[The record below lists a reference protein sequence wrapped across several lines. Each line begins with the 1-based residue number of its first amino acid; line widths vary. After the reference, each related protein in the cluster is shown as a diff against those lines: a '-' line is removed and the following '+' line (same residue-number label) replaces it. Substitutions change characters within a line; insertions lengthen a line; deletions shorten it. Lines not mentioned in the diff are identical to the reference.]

1 MSQLKFSQYNAEYI
15 SGVLSLREPQKKSLE
30 ILEEV
35 LEYIDIKKNL
45 DLEDA
50 LNSVKKLYPT
60 CTDFERDFASITFAL
75 ATGVGKTRLIGAF
88 ITHLYTCK
96 GIKNFFVVAP
106 GTTVYKKLIQDI
118 GDPSNPKYVFNGV
131 GCFNNPPNIITG
143 DDYQDRQLNLF
154 NSEVNIF
161 IFNIDKFNKETAKLK
176 DFNEYL
182 GESFFD
188 KISNLEDLVLIMDE
202 SHHYRAEKGM
212 GVLNELKPLMG
223 LELTA
228 TPLVN
233 IDGKQVPFKNV
244 VYEFPLSL
252 AIEKGYTRTPFAV
265 TRTDIDFFNFGDEQ
279 LDKLMLSDGVICHEK
294 VRNRLIQYAND
305 NDLKLVKPFMLVVC
319 KDIDHADWVE
329 KYIKSSEFF
338 DGKYKNKVIKIHSK
352 LKGSESEENLRLLLE
367 VEKNDNTVE
376 IVIHVNVLKE
386 GWDVNNLYTI
396 VPLRTASSKILRE
409 QMIGRGLRL
418 PYGERME
425 DLEID
430 AVMLT
435 AHDKFK
441 EILEEAQK
449 GDSIFKAGNV
459 IKVEE
464 IPQEEIKY
472 SQLSMELTE
481 NERLNKLYSST
492 NLGKSKKNDEFLLTS
507 FEKVTDEITEN
518 IHRKK
523 SASISNEEKKE
534 IVKNLTEKIILDEDL
549 STVFQHNEFPYMDW
563 IEELVEDTYVEI
575 KEKYIP
581 IPRIKITDKGVVE
594 YRFVDFNINLSL
606 FQHAPIENELLIQ
619 NLADLS
625 ERINLKNID
634 AIDFDGF
641 KPESQL
647 LSLLRKKPE
656 IDYQKCS
663 ELLFKLINNVCNHYE
678 SKFSKNGMKN
688 IVMMNK
694 GDISDKIYHQLMQ
707 NFYCENGLLVE
718 EVISLQEYNYKHVY
732 NYIEKKD
739 LFDSYESNIRNIL
752 FENVNKGVFSQVK
765 FDSNPELLFARILE
779 HSDEVQKWL
788 RPNINDF
795 NITYNNGKH
804 YIPDFVVETSNKIY
818 LVEVKGEDKINNPDV
833 IAKKHRAVRYCE
845 VVTRWGKANG
855 YKPWEYTFIPSLK
868 IKENSTFSA
877 LVNQFKETT

>member
-15 SGVLSLREPQKKSLE
+15 SGVLSLREPQKKSLA
-30 ILEEV
+30 ILENV
-35 LEYIDIKKNL
+35 LENIDIKKNL

-88 ITHLYTCK
+88 ITYLYTCK

-118 GDPSNPKYVFNGV
+118 GDPSNSKYVFNGV
-131 GCFNNPPNIITG
+131 GCFNNPPNLITG
-143 DDYQDRQLNLF
+143 EDYQDRQLNLF
-154 NSEVNIF
+154 NSDVNIF
-161 IFNIDKFNKETAKLK
+161 VFNIDKFNKETAKLK

-212 GVLNELKPLMG
+212 GVLNELKPLIG

-244 VYEFPLSL
+244 IYEFPLSK

-319 KDIDHADWVE
+319 KDTYHADWVE

-338 DGKYKNKVIKIHSK
+338 DGRYKNKVIKIHSK

-367 VEKNDNTVE
+367 VEKNNNMVE

-418 PYGERME
+418 PYGERVNE
-425 DLEID
+425 LEID

-441 EILEEAQK
+441 EILEEAQR

-464 IPQEEIKY
+464 IPQEEIKN

-481 NERLNKLYSST
+481 DERLKKLYKST

-507 FEKVTDEITEN
+507 FEKVTDEITNN

-523 SASISNEEKKE
+523 SVSISKEEKKE
-534 IVKNLTEKIILDEDL
+534 IVKNLTEKIVLDEDL

-575 KEKYIP
+575 KENYIP
-581 IPRIKITDKGVVE
+581 IPRIKITDKGVEE
-594 YRFVDFNINLSL
+594 YRFVDFNIDLSF
-606 FQHAPIENELLIQ
+606 FQHTPIENDLLMQ
-619 NLADLS
+619 NLTDLS

-634 AIDFDGF
+634 VIDFEGF

-647 LSLLRKKPE
+647 LSLLREKPE

-663 ELLFKLINNVCNHYE
+663 ELLFKLINEVCNLYE

-694 GDISDKIYHQLMQ
+694 RDIADKIYHQLMQ
-707 NFYCENGLLVE
+707 HFYCENGLLVE

-732 NYIEKKD
+732 NYIEKKN

-795 NITYNNGKH
+795 NITYNNGRH

-818 LVEVKGEDKINNPDV
+818 LVEVKGEDKINHPDV

-855 YKPWEYTFIPSLK
+855 YKPWEYTFIPSMK
-868 IKENSTFSA
+868 IKENSTFSI